1 MLIDA
6 GNCSVKVL
14 KINLKYAHLSTLV
27 PLESHTNCV
36 PLSGGDILISPG
48 AFVWGQVVLKVEVP
62 EFLKLIFPLL

>member
-27 PLESHTNCV
+27 PLESHTLQSQDHVLQEEKWSQDNC
-36 PLSGGDILISPG
+36 
-48 AFVWGQVVLKVEVP
+48 
-62 EFLKLIFPLL
+62 